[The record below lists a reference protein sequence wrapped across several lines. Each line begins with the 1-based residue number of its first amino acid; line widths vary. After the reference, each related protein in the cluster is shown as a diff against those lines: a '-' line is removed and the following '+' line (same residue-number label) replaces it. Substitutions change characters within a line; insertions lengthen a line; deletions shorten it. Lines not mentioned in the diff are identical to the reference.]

1 MRIRVLLATLAAV
14 AILACWALP
23 AAAHFGMVIPEG
35 NLFDRPGPVKVEYRF
50 WHPMEGIGMDLVK
63 PAEAG
68 VFMDGKKTD
77 MLPSLKEAKEGGHS
91 IWQGSYTVKKP
102 GDYQFY
108 LVPQPYW
115 EPAEDCYIVHYTKAI
130 IDALGAEEGWD
141 QPVGLKME
149 IVPLSRPY
157 GLYAGNTFTGQVLYR
172 GKPLPG
178 AEVEVEFYNKDG
190 KRKAP
195 ADAYITQLVKADER
209 GVFTWAMPWPGWWG
223 FAALHTDEDRKIDK
237 DGSPKDVE
245 VGGVLWVLTH

>member
-1 MRIRVLLATLAAV
+1 MRIRVLLATAV
-14 AILACWALP
+14 ILACWALP
-23 AAAHFGMVIPEG
+23 AAAHFGMVIPAD
-35 NLFDRPGPVKVEYRF
+35 NLVARPGPVKMEFRF
-50 WHPMEGIGMDLVK
+50 WHPFEGHGMDLVK

-68 VFMDGKKTD
+68 VFLDGKKTD
-77 MLPSLKEAKEGGHS
+77 LLPALKEAKADGHT

-108 LVPQPYW
+108 MVPQPYW
-115 EPAEDCYIVHYTKAI
+115 EPAEDCFIVHYTKTV
-130 IDALGAEEGWD
+130 IDALSAEEGWD

-149 IVPLSRPY
+149 IVPLTRPY
-157 GLYAGNTFTGQVLYR
+157 GLYAGNTFSGQVLYK

-178 AEVEVEFYNKDG
+178 AEVEVEFYNADG

-195 ADAYITQLVKADER
+195 ADAYVTQLVKADER

-245 VGGVLWVLTH
+245 VGGVLWLLTR